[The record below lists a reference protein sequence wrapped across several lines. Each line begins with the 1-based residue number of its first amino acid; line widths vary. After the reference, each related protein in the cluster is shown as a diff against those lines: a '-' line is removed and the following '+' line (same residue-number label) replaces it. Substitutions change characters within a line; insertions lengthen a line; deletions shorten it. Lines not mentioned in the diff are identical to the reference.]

1 MQRFTKSIIF
11 ALEKIKIMDKLKIYS
26 AYLPFEVKVS
36 YNSIDYIGVLK
47 SIDTFRNQVSFFSK
61 HLFEQIE
68 IEDVKP
74 ILFSLED
81 LTKEI
86 TIGGET
92 FVPIVELANEFTDDS
107 FNDYYL
113 DKFFKTE
120 IVLREKY
127 SRYYFKIQFKNDKI
141 VGFDNNDTELPQFDI
156 FQKLLEWKFNV
167 FNLPEIEYIKVT
179 EENNPYK

>member
-1 MQRFTKSIIF
+1 
-11 ALEKIKIMDKLKIYS
+11 MDKLKIYS
-26 AYLPFEVKVS
+26 AYLPYKTYVK
-36 YNSIDYIGVLK
+36 ND
-47 SIDTFRNQVSFFSK
+47 FSRIYE
-61 HLFEQIE
+61 LSTYSNMRSNE
-68 IEDVKP
+68 IERRDIQSVINVNFKP

-179 EENNPYK
+179 EENNHYK

>member
-1 MQRFTKSIIF
+1 
-11 ALEKIKIMDKLKIYS
+11 MDKLKIYS

-92 FVPIVELANEFTDDS
+92 FVPFDELIKIKN
-107 FNDYYL
+107 
-113 DKFFKTE
+113 
-120 IVLREKY
+120 VRLRVEKY
-127 SRYYFKIQFKNDKI
+127 ENGDKKLLNINTFSFSLFDFEYKII
-141 VGFDNNDTELPQFDI
+141 E
-156 FQKLLEWKFNV
+156 KLLEWKFNV